1 MNVDY
6 EDDVR
11 TLMDHARRLLADREV
26 IGVTR
31 KLLEGT
37 GADAAGALWR
47 ELGEQGWC
55 GVTVDPEQGGLGM
68 ASEALCGLAE
78 ELGRVVA
85 PVPFSASLGG
95 FAQAVARHGSADQQA
110 RYLPGLASGE
120 TVGVL
125 ALSDAPGAL
134 FAQQP
139 QLRLTRTRLSGT
151 VQPVNDGLW
160 ADYALVLAQGD
171 TGPVLAVATLASS
184 GVTREAVATLDPSRR
199 AARIVFEGAEADA
212 LGVGSDGKAPAIDTL
227 ERLAVP
233 LAFEAIGGADACLEM
248 ARDYVKQ
255 RYAFGRPVGGYQA
268 VKHKLADIYVQNEMA
283 RSTAYLAAWAADN
296 DPAGFSAAAAAAR
309 IASCEAYW
317 FAAKEA
323 IQLHG
328 GIGFTWEMDCHLHYR
343 RALDL
348 RTTIGAPDWWR
359 DRLAGLLRKGES

>member
-11 TLMDHARRLLADREV
+11 TLMEHARRLLADRAV

-31 KLLEGT
+31 KLLEGS
-37 GADAAGALWR
+37 GEDAAGALWR
-47 ELGEQGWC
+47 ELAEQSWC
-55 GVTVDPEQGGLGM
+55 GVTVDPEHGGLGM

-95 FAQAVARHGSADQQA
+95 FASAVSRHGSAAQQA
-110 RYLPGLASGE
+110 HYLPGLAAGE
-120 TVGVL
+120 RVGVL
-125 ALSDAPGAL
+125 ALSDAAGAP
-134 FAQQP
+134 FAHEP
-139 QLRLTRTRLSGT
+139 QVRMADGRLTGT
-151 VQPVNDGLW
+151 VLPVNDGLW
-160 ADYALVLAQGD
+160 ADYALVLAIAENG
-171 TGPVLAVATLASS
+171 ATLAIADLNAP
-184 GVTREAVATLDPSRR
+184 GVTREPVATLDPSRR
-199 AARIVFEGAEADA
+199 AARIVFAGAPAEA
-212 LGVGSDGKAPAIDTL
+212 LGATGEGTPLAIDVI

-296 DPAGFSAAAAAAR
+296 DPAGFPAAAATAR
-309 IASCEAYW
+309 IAASEAYW
-317 FAAKEA
+317 FAAREA

-348 RTTIGAPDWWR
+348 RTAIGAPDWWR
-359 DRLAGLLRKGES
+359 DRLAQHLRKQAA